1 MNDARVPLA
10 VDALRPAASAAY
22 VVLDDDD
29 RISYVSASLHESL
42 GRWVGH
48 VIWEH
53 LPRSRKV
60 YGPTFDEARSS
71 GKAVE
76 SVVFYSGTV
85 KRLTAIPG
93 PDGLAVH
100 VERLVQLD
108 LTSLA
113 TLTRSL
119 AQVES
124 VLARRA
130 SAQSDSPALA
140 SLQALP

>member
-1 MNDARVPLA
+1 VDPPTPHAARLA
-10 VDALRPAASAAY
+10 YL
-22 VVLDDDD
+22 VLDDED
-29 RISYVSASLHESL
+29 RIAYVSSTLHAEL

-48 VIWEH
+48 VLWEH
-53 LPRSRKV
+53 LPGARDV
-60 YGPTFDEARSS
+60 YSPTFDEARTT
-71 GKAVE
+71 AQRVE
-76 SVVFYSGTV
+76 SVVFYGGRV

-100 VERLVQLD
+100 VERLAELD

-119 AQVES
+119 ETIENE
-124 VLARRA
+124 LGDRA
-130 SAQSDSPALA
+130 SARHGRPARA

>member
-1 MNDARVPLA
+1 VTSPALDSPRRAAPL
-10 VDALRPAASAAY
+10 AY
-22 VVLDDDD
+22 VVLDDED
-29 RISYVSASLHESL
+29 RIAYVSSTLHAEL

-48 VIWEH
+48 VLWEH
-53 LPRSRKV
+53 LPGAREV
-60 YGPTFDEARSS
+60 YAPTFDEARTT
-71 GKAVE
+71 AQPVE
-76 SVVFYSGTV
+76 SVVFYGGRV

-100 VERLVQLD
+100 VERLAELD

-119 AQVES
+119 VSIENE
-124 VLARRA
+124 LGDRA
-130 SAQSDSPALA
+130 SAPRGRPARA

>member
-1 MNDARVPLA
+1 VSSPAI
-10 VDALRPAASAAY
+10 DALRHAASAAY

-29 RISYVSASLHESL
+29 RIASVSASLHQSL

-53 LPRSRKV
+53 LPSARTV

-71 GKAVE
+71 GQPVE

-100 VERLVQLD
+100 VERLVELD

-113 TLTRSL
+113 TLTQSL

-124 VLARRA
+124 ALAHRA
-130 SAQSDSPALA
+130 SARSDSPAPA

>member
-1 MNDARVPLA
+1 MSSPAI
-10 VDALRPAASAAY
+10 DALRHAASAAY

-29 RISYVSASLHESL
+29 RIASVSASLHESL

-53 LPRSRKV
+53 LPGSREI

-71 GKAVE
+71 GQPVE

-85 KRLTAIPG
+85 MRLTAIPG

-100 VERLVQLD
+100 VERLAELD

-113 TLTRSL
+113 TLTRTL

-124 VLARRA
+124 ALAHRA
-130 SAQSDSPALA
+130 SARSDSPVPA